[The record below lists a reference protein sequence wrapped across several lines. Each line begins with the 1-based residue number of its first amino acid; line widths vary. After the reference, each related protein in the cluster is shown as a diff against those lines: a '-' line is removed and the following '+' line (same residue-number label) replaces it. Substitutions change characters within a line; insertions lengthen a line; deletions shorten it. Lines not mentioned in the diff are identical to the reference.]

1 MDTTHAEIAYVT
13 KQIKAVE
20 MVIKKLE
27 LELKTAEES
36 SATGDQTLDSGM
48 ILYLRDSIRIQT

>member
-36 SATGDQTLDSGM
+36 SATGDQYPRFWNDTVS
-48 ILYLRDSIRIQT
+48 T